1 MGHPNMTDP
10 TVSLE
15 PSKWQE
21 LYVGQLSYSINLVLG
36 MATAAIGFC
45 ISQMTKSDVDHQFN
59 SLIKLPVFL
68 LAISVLCGVLCTLVR
83 LDIFRRRRKNPD
95 FERHF
100 LVAPLVFFQLITF
113 LFGVLWV
120 GLGIFFIS

>member
-1 MGHPNMTDP
+1 MGHPNMTDQ
-10 TVSLE
+10 TVSLD

-21 LYVGQLSYSINLVLG
+21 LYISQLSYSINLALG

-45 ISQMTKSDVDHQFN
+45 ISQMKSGADHQFN
-59 SLIKLPVFL
+59 FLIKLPVFL

-83 LDIFRRRRKNPD
+83 LDIFYRRRKNPD

-120 GLGIFFIS
+120 GL